1 MQDIFIPMTIILGVI
16 GYPWRHRL
24 ARRRISRLS
33 GLRKDSQVGL
43 FGPSGIIGLV
53 IGAVIVLLIWMTVV
67 GGRRTIRGRYL

>member
-43 FGPSGIIGLV
+43 F
-53 IGAVIVLLIWMTVV
+53 
-67 GGRRTIRGRYL
+67 